1 MSVRDDRKGFV
12 RKNLMRL
19 SWPLLVVTVLT
30 LLAALGNV
38 IVLSIASPELNAAV
52 ATANQ
57 LLGIVYDVS
66 VLFSIGALVVVA
78 QQLGAGEGTA
88 AARSARTALRAGS
101 LLGVALAMLV
111 IALGP
116 LVLRWINTPEE
127 LLGDALVYLW
137 VIAMSLVFNA
147 YIVTATA
154 VLRAYGRTPSILVL
168 AIVVNLVDVLL
179 LGVLVLVL
187 ELGVVGAA
195 LPSLL
200 VRGLGVLILMGLLR
214 SRTGVTLLR
223 RGGREAGQG
232 SGREPGTGRRSAWTM
247 TRLSLPTVLE
257 NGAYNLAIVTTVS
270 LINVLGAD
278 AINARSY
285 SLTLTALV
293 TGVILALA
301 QGNETIVGW
310 DVGERSARRARRLTL
325 RTAAGTAAASAAL
338 AALLWCFAEPA
349 LAAFGASEGIVA
361 MARGALAVSIVLLPL
376 SAATS
381 VVYGALRSAG
391 DVVVPMLYSIAASVL
406 VLLPLAWLLVS
417 RLELGLAGLFWALVG
432 HEAVRAALMTGRWA
446 RGSWMRRRP
455 VGAEADGG
463 EASPGREGGAHGDAE
478 RAPVRP
484 GHSSSSTAT
493 S

>member
-1 MSVRDDRKGFV
+1 
-12 RKNLMRL
+12 
-19 SWPLLVVTVLT
+19 
-30 LLAALGNV
+30 
-38 IVLSIASPELNAAV
+38 
-52 ATANQ
+52 
-57 LLGIVYDVS
+57 
-66 VLFSIGALVVVA
+66 
-78 QQLGAGEGTA
+78 
-88 AARSARTALRAGS
+88 
-101 LLGVALAMLV
+101 
-111 IALGP
+111 
-116 LVLRWINTPEE
+116 
-127 LLGDALVYLW
+127 
-137 VIAMSLVFNA
+137 
-147 YIVTATA
+147 
-154 VLRAYGRTPSILVL
+154 
-168 AIVVNLVDVLL
+168 
-179 LGVLVLVL
+179 
-187 ELGVVGAA
+187 
-195 LPSLL
+195 
-200 VRGLGVLILMGLLR
+200 
-214 SRTGVTLLR
+214 
-223 RGGREAGQG
+223 
-232 SGREPGTGRRSAWTM
+232 M